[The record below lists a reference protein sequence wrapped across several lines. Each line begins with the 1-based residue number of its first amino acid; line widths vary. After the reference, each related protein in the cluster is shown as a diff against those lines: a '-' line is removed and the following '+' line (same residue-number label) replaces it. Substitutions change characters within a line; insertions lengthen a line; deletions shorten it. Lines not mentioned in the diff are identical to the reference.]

1 MTSSKFTSNRPIP
14 AITLQLAT
22 DDQSAQYSQPLPH
35 GDFEELKEAA
45 NEDRDLKI
53 RIRKLRLISR
63 TLALFISIAVLVL
76 TALTLHKFLSTR
88 SIHRVVRLPSG
99 ENILRTPWAK
109 NTRAWPTYMYFG
121 VAAVSVLLNFATIFS
136 YKCGIEQANVAAVV
150 TTATVYRTE
159 KDKNGKSDDL
169 WGWTCSSECELYAR
183 LLPTWLCA
191 TIFLLTPLASS
202 QETQDECDRE
212 CLLLRV
218 ETLEKEYAKIEQA
231 LFDGGDSYSSYAAQ
245 SYSPTSAAY
254 SATPSSSSKYYT
266 TFGTSGLPQSSA
278 YSFFGSSSPIL
289 TSAVS
294 TATPGSS
301 TKHYTTFGTSGLPQS
316 SAYSFVSSS
325 PPILTSAVSTA
336 TPSSSSEY
344 YASLSTSGFY
354 QSSASTWVVSS
365 SSMVISY
372 VTTQPSVSATP
383 SYATT
388 PPQSSASTFVVPSSS
403 LVTSYM
409 TTEPS
414 VSASTFTVS
423 SSSIVISYATTQ
435 PSLSATPS
443 YAVPPPEPTAS
454 DTPPEP
460 TNPNIP
466 THPGYRSVAY
476 YGNWDIYA
484 RNFQPQQIP
493 AERITH
499 LLYSFADNKP
509 DGTVFLTD
517 TYADAEKHY
526 PTDSWNDVGNNLYG
540 SMKQLQILK
549 AKNRNL
555 KVLLSVGG
563 WTYTN
568 VAKHMD
574 GPMATAAGRQR
585 FASSCVE
592 LIRDYGFDGIDVD
605 WEYPTN
611 KEQGGQLLALLKEIR
626 SQMDEYADTLVYED
640 ESGRKLKPKFLLT
653 IASPA
658 GEKNYKHLPLKEI
671 SAVTDFINLMAY
683 DYAGSW
689 DNQTGHQSNLY
700 PSTSTPLSTPFN
712 TASVL
717 AAYSAAGVPSSKLNL
732 GMPLY
737 GRSFTNTQGLGTS
750 FSGIGT
756 GSFER
761 GVYDF
766 KDLPLAGAQEYYD
779 EEAGATYSYDEASGE
794 FVSYDTVAM
803 ALKKVDYIAE
813 QGLGGAM
820 WWEISGDRTD
830 DSGSIVTN
838 VVEKMGGGSG
848 AGIESSPNWL
858 LYPDSKFDNMRNGVS
873 TTP

>member
-53 RIRKLRLISR
+53 RIRKLRVISR

-150 TTATVYRTE
+150 TSTFSWVNMLGNFIVWCVAATVYRTE

-169 WGWTCSSECELYAR
+169 WGWTCSSVIVMCRVRAVMRNMLYAR

-191 TIFLLTPLASS
+191 TIFLFSSLASS

-218 ETLEKEYAKIEQA
+218 ETLEREYAKIEQA
-231 LFDGGDSYSSYAAQ
+231 LFPGGDSYSSYAAQ
-245 SYSPTSAAY
+245 SYSPTPAAY
-254 SATPSSSSKYYT
+254 TANPGSSSRYYT
-266 TFGTSGLPQSSA
+266 TFGTSGLPS
-278 YSFFGSSSPIL
+278 
-289 TSAVS
+289 
-294 TATPGSS
+294 
-301 TKHYTTFGTSGLPQS
+301 S
-316 SAYSFVSSS
+316 SAYSFVVSSS
-325 PPILTSAVSTA
+325 PTLTSAVSTA
-336 TPSSSSEY
+336 TPSSSSQY
-344 YASLSTSGFY
+344 YITFGTSGL
-354 QSSASTWVVSS
+354 
-365 SSMVISY
+365 
-372 VTTQPSVSATP
+372 
-383 SYATT
+383 
-388 PPQSSASTFVVPSSS
+388 PQK
-403 LVTSYM
+403 
-409 TTEPS
+409 
-414 VSASTFTVS
+414 
-423 SSSIVISYATTQ
+423 
-435 PSLSATPS
+435 
-443 YAVPPPEPTAS
+443 PTAS

-493 AERITH
+493 AERLTH

-540 SMKQLQILK
+540 SLKQLQILK

-574 GPMATAAGRQR
+574 GPMATDAGRQR

-605 WEYPTN
+605 WEYPTD

-626 SQMDEYADTLVYED
+626 SHMDEYADTLVYED
-640 ESGRKLKPKFLLT
+640 ESGRELKPKFLLT

-858 LYPDSKFDNMRNGVS
+858 LYPDSKFDNLRNGVS

>member
-1 MTSSKFTSNRPIP
+1 
-14 AITLQLAT
+14 
-22 DDQSAQYSQPLPH
+22 
-35 GDFEELKEAA
+35 
-45 NEDRDLKI
+45 
-53 RIRKLRLISR
+53 
-63 TLALFISIAVLVL
+63 
-76 TALTLHKFLSTR
+76 
-88 SIHRVVRLPSG
+88 
-99 ENILRTPWAK
+99 
-109 NTRAWPTYMYFG
+109 
-121 VAAVSVLLNFATIFS
+121 
-136 YKCGIEQANVAAVV
+136 
-150 TTATVYRTE
+150 
-159 KDKNGKSDDL
+159 
-169 WGWTCSSECELYAR
+169 
-183 LLPTWLCA
+183 
-191 TIFLLTPLASS
+191 
-202 QETQDECDRE
+202 
-212 CLLLRV
+212 
-218 ETLEKEYAKIEQA
+218 
-231 LFDGGDSYSSYAAQ
+231 
-245 SYSPTSAAY
+245 
-254 SATPSSSSKYYT
+254 
-266 TFGTSGLPQSSA
+266 
-278 YSFFGSSSPIL
+278 
-289 TSAVS
+289 
-294 TATPGSS
+294 
-301 TKHYTTFGTSGLPQS
+301 
-316 SAYSFVSSS
+316 
-325 PPILTSAVSTA
+325 
-336 TPSSSSEY
+336 
-344 YASLSTSGFY
+344 
-354 QSSASTWVVSS
+354 
-365 SSMVISY
+365 MVISY

-388 PPQSSASTFVVPSSS
+388 PSQSSAATFVVSSSS
-403 LVTSYM
+403 LVISYM
-409 TTEPS
+409 TAETS
-414 VSASTFTVS
+414 VPASTFTVPS
-423 SSSIVISYATTQ
+423 PSIVTSYVITQ
-435 PSLSATPS
+435 PSVSATPS
-443 YAVPPPEPTAS
+443 YAPPPPEPTAS

-493 AERITH
+493 AERLTH

-526 PTDSWNDVGNNLYG
+526 LTDSWNDVGNNLYG

-563 WTYTN
+563 WTYTK

-574 GPMATAAGRQR
+574 GPMATDAGRQR

-605 WEYPTN
+605 WEYPTD
-611 KEQGGQLLALLKEIR
+611 KEQGGQLLALLKETR
-626 SQMDEYADTLVYED
+626 GQMDQYANTLVYED
-640 ESGRKLKPKFLLT
+640 ESGSELKPKFLLT

-689 DNQTGHQSNLY
+689 DDQTGHQSNLY

-779 EEAGATYSYDEASGE
+779 EASGE

-838 VVEKMGGGSG
+838 VVEKMGSGSG

-858 LYPDSKFDNMRNGVS
+858 LYPDSKFDNLRNGVL
-873 TTP
+873 TTPQVAGRLRRG